1 MGNRFV
7 SALEQI
13 PEEFASADTV
23 YEAFED
29 YVSGLGLSLYDAQQE
44 AILAVLA
51 GDNTIVATPTGSG
64 KSMVALAA
72 AYWGVST
79 GVRVYYTAP
88 IKALVSEKFFDLSER
103 LGADNVG
110 MVTGDSSVNADA
122 PVICATAEILANQA
136 LREGPMLDAGIV
148 IMDEFHYFGDPQRG
162 WAWQVPLL
170 TLPQSQ
176 FVLMSATLGDTTAI
190 AKGMEE
196 LTGRSTS
203 YVTGAQRPVPLEF
216 SYSEEPL
223 QETLHALV
231 RHDQAP
237 VYVVSFSQRQAAELA
252 GSIVSANLATR
263 EEREAIADEI
273 RGFGFQK
280 GFGTTLKRLLLHGI
294 GVHHAGML
302 PKYRR
307 LVEHLAGK
315 GLLKVIS
322 GTDTLGIGINVPI
335 RTVLL
340 TALTKF
346 DGSKMRRLTV
356 REFQQIAGRAGRAG
370 FDTVGF
376 VVAQAPEH
384 EIDNKKAADKAA
396 NSNKKRKPAKKQP
409 PAGFVGWSQDTFENL
424 RDSEVEELRSRMK
437 ITHSTVINLAA
448 RGGDVVKTVRDFI
461 ASTHETPSRKLDMQL
476 RALRI
481 GRALLNADVLVR
493 TEEDGRVRFELAEDF
508 GPQFALNQPLSPFA
522 LAALE
527 LFDPEADDW
536 ADNVLSVIEATTEV
550 PYHVLRG
557 QLDRLKG
564 EEIQALKS
572 EGVPYDERMAII
584 DEMELPRPNG
594 DVLDEAF
601 EAFTEHAPWL
611 REIGIEPKAV
621 VADMISQA
629 MNFSQFVMYYKLA
642 RVEGGLLRYL
652 TDVYRAL
659 VQTVPEDLVTES
671 LQNIID
677 WLGDLVLR
685 VDSSLV
691 QEWEALRQAG
701 AEETDTLPLEHAAR
715 KLTDDERAFT
725 ILVRNALFHRVL
737 LAERAAYRALG
748 ELDGEDGWDH
758 RQWEDAIEAFYDE
771 YGDLGVGADARSA
784 DFVHIRRDG
793 RTWMVDQILDDP
805 EGDRDWAIRARVDLD
820 ASDDLGEPAVTIIDV
835 APRSE
840 MES

>member
-136 LREGPMLDAGIV
+136 LREGPMLDVGIV

-252 GSIVSANLATR
+252 GAIVSANLATR

-370 FDTVGF
+370 FDTVGY

-384 EIDNKKAADKAA
+384 EIENKKAADKAA

-461 ASTHETPSRKLDMQL
+461 ASTHETSSRKLDMQL

-594 DVLDEAF
+594 DLLDEAF
-601 EAFTEHAPWL
+601 EAFTQHAPWL
-611 REIGIEPKAV
+611 REIGIEPKAA

-659 VQTVPEDLVTES
+659 VQTVPEDLVTEP

-691 QEWEALRQAG
+691 QEWEALRRAG

-784 DFVHIRRDG
+784 AFVHIRRDG

>member
-136 LREGPMLDAGIV
+136 LREGPMLDVGIV

-216 SYSEEPL
+216 SYAEEPL

-384 EIDNKKAADKAA
+384 EIENKKAADKAA

-536 ADNVLSVIEATTEV
+536 ADNVLSAIEATTEV

-659 VQTVPEDLVTES
+659 VQTVPEDLVTEP

-784 DFVHIRRDG
+784 AFVHIRRDG
-793 RTWMVDQILDDP
+793 RTWMVEQILDDP